1 MRTRDLIATDKNI
14 LGNIKRYRFS
24 NNYGASVVDI
34 GGLGMEYEV
43 AVLEFYSNEHN
54 DFNLTYDT
62 PITDDV
68 LKLYSEKVVDL
79 ILSEIEQ
86 LGSIGEVKNTLC

>member
-1 MRTRDLIATDKNI
+1 MRTKNLIAKDKNI

-24 NNYGASVVDI
+24 NNYGASVIDM

-43 AVLEFYSNEHN
+43 AVLEFYSDEHN
-54 DFNLTYDT
+54 DSNITYDT

-68 LKLYSEKVVDL
+68 LKLYSEKAVDL

-86 LGSIGEVKNTLC
+86 LGSYGEVKNTLC

>member
-24 NNYGASVVDI
+24 NNYGASVIDM

>member
-24 NNYGASVVDI
+24 NNYGASVIDM

-54 DFNLTYDT
+54 DFNLTYNT

-68 LKLYSEKVVDL
+68 LKLYSEKAVDL

>member
-1 MRTRDLIATDKNI
+1 MRTRDLIATGKNI

-24 NNYGASVVDI
+24 NNYGASVIDM

-43 AVLEFYSNEHN
+43 AVLEFYSDEHN

-68 LKLYSEKVVDL
+68 LKLYSEKAVDL

>member
-24 NNYGASVVDI
+24 NNYGASVIDV
-34 GGLGMEYEV
+34 GGMGIEYEV
-43 AVLEFYSNEHN
+43 AVLEFYSDKHN
-54 DFNLTYDT
+54 DFNLTYET

-68 LKLYSEKVVDL
+68 LKLHNEKAVDF
-79 ILSEIEQ
+79 ILDEIEA
-86 LGSIGEVKNTLC
+86 LGKFGEVKNTIC

>member
-24 NNYGASVVDI
+24 NNYGASVIDM

-54 DFNLTYDT
+54 DFNLTYNT

>member
-24 NNYGASVVDI
+24 NNYGASVIDM

-43 AVLEFYSNEHN
+43 AVLEFYSDEHN

-68 LKLYSEKVVDL
+68 LKLYSEKAVDL

>member
-14 LGNIKRYRFS
+14 LGNIKRYRFL
-24 NNYGASVVDI
+24 NNFGASVTDM

-43 AVLEFYSNEHN
+43 AVLEFYSEEHN
-54 DFNLTYDT
+54 DYNLTYDT

-68 LKLYSEKVVDL
+68 LKLYSEKAVDF
-79 ILSEIEQ
+79 ILDEIEA
-86 LGSIGEVKNTLC
+86 LGTVGEVKNNLC

>member
-68 LKLYSEKVVDL
+68 LKLYSEKAVDL